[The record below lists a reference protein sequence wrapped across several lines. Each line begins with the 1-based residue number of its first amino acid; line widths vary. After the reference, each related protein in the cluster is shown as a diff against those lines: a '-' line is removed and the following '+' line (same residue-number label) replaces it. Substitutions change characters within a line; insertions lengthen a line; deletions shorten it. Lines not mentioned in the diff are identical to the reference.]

1 MFENI
6 KDGDLIT
13 LKLASG
19 EEVIANYKSGAD
31 SYISIEKALVL
42 MQGPQGL
49 AFGTF
54 FSTAQQDKPI
64 NIAKDKITSIA
75 YINDKIKLMLSE
87 NKPEDSIK
95 NFLIIKENLSKTEFN
110 NIEFIDLRN
119 IDKTVITFNK

>member
-6 KDGDLIT
+6 KDGDTVT

-19 EEVIANYKSGAD
+19 EEVIAKYVSGAD

-54 FSTAQQDKPI
+54 FSTA
-64 NIAKDKITSIA
+64 
-75 YINDKIKLMLSE
+75 E
-87 NKPEDSIK
+87 
-95 NFLIIKENLSKTEFN
+95 
-110 NIEFIDLRN
+110 
-119 IDKTVITFNK
+119 

>member
-6 KDGDLIT
+6 KDGDLVT

-19 EEVIANYKSGAD
+19 EEVIAKYVSGAD

-54 FSTAQQDKPI
+54 FSTAKQDEPF
-64 NIAKDKITSIA
+64 NIAIDKLISIA
-75 YINDKIKLMLSE
+75 HINDKIAEEYKRVFSTIKTPE
-87 NKPEDSIK
+87 KPK
-95 NFLIIKENLSKTEFN
+95 IIT
-110 NIEFIDLRN
+110 
-119 IDKTVITFNK
+119 

>member
-19 EEVIANYKSGAD
+19 EEVVSTL
-31 SYISIEKALVL
+31 ISHGVDIVTIEKAVVL

-54 FSTAQQDKPI
+54 FSTAKQDTPI
-64 NIAKDKITSIA
+64 NIARDKLTSVA
-75 YINDKIKLMLSE
+75 HINDKIASE
-87 NKPEDSIK
+87 YQKVFSKITPVDNPT
-95 NFLIIKENLSKTEFN
+95 II
-110 NIEFIDLRN
+110 
-119 IDKTVITFNK
+119 V

>member
-1 MFENI
+1 MFDNI

-13 LKLASG
+13 LKLPSG
-19 EEVIANYKSGAD
+19 EEVIANYKSGED

-75 YINDKIKLMLSE
+75 YINDKIKEEYNRVFSKIE
-87 NKPEDSIK
+87 VPKKPSI
-95 NFLIIKENLSKTEFN
+95 
-110 NIEFIDLRN
+110 
-119 IDKTVITFNK
+119 IT

>member
-6 KDGDLIT
+6 KDGDLVT

-19 EEVIANYKSGAD
+19 EEVIAKYLSGAD

-64 NIAKDKITSIA
+64 NIAKGKIISIA
-75 YINDKIKLMLSE
+75 YINDKIKEEYNRVFSKIE
-87 NKPEDSIK
+87 VPKKPSI
-95 NFLIIKENLSKTEFN
+95 
-110 NIEFIDLRN
+110 
-119 IDKTVITFNK
+119 IT

>member
-19 EEVIANYKSGAD
+19 EEVIANFKSGAD

-54 FSTAQQDKPI
+54 FSTAKQD
-64 NIAKDKITSIA
+64 
-75 YINDKIKLMLSE
+75 
-87 NKPEDSIK
+87 
-95 NFLIIKENLSKTEFN
+95 
-110 NIEFIDLRN
+110 
-119 IDKTVITFNK
+119 

>member
-75 YINDKIKLMLSE
+75 YINDKMKEEYNRVFSTIKTPT
-87 NKPEDSIK
+87 KPK
-95 NFLIIKENLSKTEFN
+95 IIT
-110 NIEFIDLRN
+110 
-119 IDKTVITFNK
+119 

>member
-19 EEVIANYKSGAD
+19 EEVIAKFTGKAD
-31 SYISIEKALVL
+31 TYVSIEKALVL

-54 FSTAQQDKPI
+54 FSTAKQDEPF
-64 NIAKDKITSIA
+64 NIAIDKLISIA
-75 YINDKIKLMLSE
+75 HINDKIADEYKRVFSTIKTPD
-87 NKPEDSIK
+87 KPK
-95 NFLIIKENLSKTEFN
+95 IIT
-110 NIEFIDLRN
+110 
-119 IDKTVITFNK
+119 

>member
-1 MFENI
+1 
-6 KDGDLIT
+6 
-13 LKLASG
+13 
-19 EEVIANYKSGAD
+19 
-31 SYISIEKALVL
+31 

>member
-6 KDGDLIT
+6 NDGDHIT

-19 EEVIANYKSGAD
+19 EEVIAKYKSGQD

-54 FSTAQQDKPI
+54 FSTAEQDKPI
-64 NIAKDKITSIA
+64 NIAK
-75 YINDKIKLMLSE
+75 
-87 NKPEDSIK
+87 
-95 NFLIIKENLSKTEFN
+95 
-110 NIEFIDLRN
+110 
-119 IDKTVITFNK
+119 TVIIT